1 MFAQVRDFSIWP
13 KIEAQVGEAL
23 ARSGGRFEARDVL
36 AALYEGR
43 QQLWL
48 HAGKDIDLVV
58 ITEVIQ
64 YPRKRAL
71 SIFLCVGRNRD
82 SWIGHLADLESF
94 GAERGCTLIEAWAR
108 PGWARV
114 LGWKKTHVL
123 LEKVIGHVIRT

>member
-1 MFAQVRDFSIWP
+1 MFAQVHDFSIWP
-13 KIEAQVGEAL
+13 KVEPMVAKAL
-23 ARSGGRFEARDVL
+23 ERSGGRFEARDIL

-48 HAGKDIDLVV
+48 HADTDIDLCV

-82 SWIGHLADLESF
+82 SWIGHMADLERF
-94 GAERGCTLIEAWAR
+94 GAERGCSLIEAWAR

-123 LEKVIGHVIRT
+123 LEKVLGHVVRS